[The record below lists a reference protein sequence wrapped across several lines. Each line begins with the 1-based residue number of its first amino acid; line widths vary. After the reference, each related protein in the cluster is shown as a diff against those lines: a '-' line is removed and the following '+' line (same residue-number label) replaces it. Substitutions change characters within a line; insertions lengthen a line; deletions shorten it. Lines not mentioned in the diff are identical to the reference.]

1 MSAGGELTG
10 GRRGRPQRMR
20 DDPIAISAR
29 QISVDHRIGWLLAT
43 TRLLHPDPVL
53 RHCDTFCERAR
64 ERGLRIDRSRISR
77 WEGGTAAAGPEV
89 IGLYEAVLDRPA
101 GSLATVADG
110 LRRAFGDGAP
120 GNHRPRSSGP
130 GPDQLLDAAVD
141 GEALTGTQWQQLTGA
156 LTAHDSLYL
165 RRGDWDAI
173 TTRLVGELGRSTGA
187 GYARRFEAAAALIR
201 HPSAQ
206 RHLSRALGGYVTDP
220 DAQVVLPVL
229 RLLTEVR
236 DPAASAL
243 VLRMLGEDNRAGL
256 RQAAASVAA
265 EMLRH
270 GTLPE
275 AGLPRLEAYA
285 ATTLRRPGALD
296 AGLDALDVALQL
308 PLPSFQRVLHGIPD
322 RWFTGQLARS
332 RGTGELVTPQHA
344 GVFVAELAA
353 AVQGDATA
361 LEHHTEPDLMLRR
374 LLRESLFHVHH
385 PRRHHAALLLAAS
398 PYRHAVSRQLE
409 EATGSSHAFL
419 AARAWTA
426 LMRVGWSGQRLALLL
441 RATTEPRPTLR
452 SRALV
457 NLGLDPLVL
466 STAEARTL
474 VASVS
479 PAGPERVRRGLLFA
493 LGMSGGV
500 LLADLAGHES
510 DDVRRAARWW
520 QSQGTA
526 IHEQWS

>member
-1 MSAGGELTG
+1 M
-10 GRRGRPQRMR
+10 
-20 DDPIAISAR
+20 AISAR
-29 QISVDHRIGWLLAT
+29 QISVDHRVGWLLAT
-43 TRLLHPDPVL
+43 TRIHHPDPVL
-53 RHCDTFCERAR
+53 RHCDTFCDRAHDL
-64 ERGLRIDRSRISR
+64 GLRVDRSRISR
-77 WEGGTAAAGPEV
+77 WEGGTAPAGPDV
-89 IGLYEAVLDRPA
+89 IGLYEAVRGRPP

-120 GNHRPRSSGP
+120 RNRRPRPDGP
-130 GPDQLLDAAVD
+130 GPDQLLDAAID
-141 GEALTGTQWQQLTGA
+141 GEALTGAEWQQLTGP

-187 GYARRFEAAAALIR
+187 AYTRRFEAAAALIR

-236 DPAASAL
+236 DPAASTL

-308 PLPSFQRVLHGIPD
+308 PLPSFQRVLHGISD
-322 RWFTGQLARS
+322 RWFRRQLARS
-332 RGTGELVTPQHA
+332 RGTGELAAPEHA
-344 GVFVAELAA
+344 AAFVAELAA
-353 AVQGDATA
+353 AVQADATA
-361 LEHHTEPDLMLRR
+361 LEHRTDPDPMLRR
-374 LLRESLFHVHH
+374 LLREALFHGHH
-385 PRRHHAALLLAAS
+385 ARRHHAALLLAAS
-398 PYRHAVSRQLE
+398 PYRRAVSRQLE
-409 EATGSSHAFL
+409 EAAGGPHSFL
-419 AARAWTA
+419 AARAWTV
-426 LMRVGWSGQRLALLL
+426 LMRVGWSGQRLELLL
-441 RATTEPRPTLR
+441 RATSESRPTLR

-457 NLGLDPLVL
+457 NVGLDPLVL
-466 STAEARTL
+466 STVEARTL

-479 PAGPERVRRGLLFA
+479 PAGAEPVRRGLLFA
-493 LGMSGGV
+493 LGMSGGA

-510 DDVRRAARWW
+510 DEVRRAARWW

-526 IHEQWS
+526 IHEQRSWP